1 MTRRTE
7 VQCSKNYFKIFVSQ
21 KVGAFG
27 NNIERNSK
35 SHAQNWIYI
44 YIYIYIYIINIY
56 WLLFLQSN
64 LSGSFLKTF
73 INLVEHPHKFYPFQG
88 SIIRSLTNS
97 AIIFEWMLHRIL
109 ISIHWLFIYLILLT
123 LIVIQHTLITSL
135 LYWFLQFTIVHVY
148 RFYK

>member
-35 SHAQNWIYI
+35 SHTQNWKN
-44 YIYIYIYIINIY
+44 IYIINIY
-56 WLLFLQSN
+56 RLLFLQSN

-123 LIVIQHTLITSL
+123 LMVIQHTFITSL
-135 LYWFLQFTIVHVY
+135 LYWFLQFTTVHVY

>member
-35 SHAQNWIYI
+35 SHAQNW
-44 YIYIYIYIINIY
+44 IYIYIYIINIY

-123 LIVIQHTLITSL
+123 LMVIQHTFITSL
-135 LYWFLQFTIVHVY
+135 LYWFLQFTTVHVY

>member
-35 SHAQNWIYI
+35 SHAQNW
-44 YIYIYIYIINIY
+44 IYIYIYIINIY

>member
-35 SHAQNWIYI
+35 SHTQNWKN
-44 YIYIYIYIINIY
+44 IYIINIY
-56 WLLFLQSN
+56 RLLFLQSN

>member
-35 SHAQNWIYI
+35 SHAQNWI

>member
-35 SHAQNWIYI
+35 SHTQNWKN
-44 YIYIYIYIINIY
+44 IYIINIY
-56 WLLFLQSN
+56 RLLFLQSN

-73 INLVEHPHKFYPFQG
+73 INLVEQPHKFYPFQG

-97 AIIFEWMLHRIL
+97 GIIFEWMLHRIL
-109 ISIHWLFIYLILLT
+109 ISIHWLFTYLILLT
-123 LIVIQHTLITSL
+123 LMVIQHTLITSL
-135 LYWFLQFTIVHVY
+135 LYWFLQFTTVHVY

>member
-35 SHAQNWIYI
+35 SHTQNWKN
-44 YIYIYIYIINIY
+44 IYIINIY

>member
-44 YIYIYIYIINIY
+44 YIYIINIY

-64 LSGSFLKTF
+64 LSGSFLKKF

-88 SIIRSLTNS
+88 SIIRSLRNS

>member
-35 SHAQNWIYI
+35 SHTQNWKN
-44 YIYIYIYIINIY
+44 IYIINIY
-56 WLLFLQSN
+56 RLLFLQSN

-97 AIIFEWMLHRIL
+97 GIIFEWMLHRIL